1 MRLTDDEAR
10 AYAAR
15 YDRWARAVKRC
26 PGGERLLRRANRGLT
41 LAFYGAYA
49 ALLGW
54 VALGAAAPLRAVPL
68 VVVPGAAF
76 LLVSWY
82 RRRTDAPRPYECC
95 PLNPLIER
103 EGKGQSFPSRHG
115 FSAFTIATCWF
126 AASAPAAVALLV
138 AAAALGACRVLG
150 GVHFPRDIVA
160 GAVVGIATG
169 ALACAMAWAM

>member
-15 YDRWARAVKRC
+15 YDRWARAVEDC
-26 PGGERLLRRANRGLT
+26 PGGTCLLRGANRGLT
-41 LAFYGAYA
+41 LVFYGAYGL
-49 ALLGW
+49 LLGW
-54 VALGAAAPLRAVPL
+54 LALGMGMPLRVVPL
-68 VVVPGAAF
+68 ITVPGAAF

-82 RRRTDAPRPYECC
+82 RRRTDAPRPYEYC
-95 PLNPLIER
+95 PLDPLIAR

-126 AASAPAAVALLV
+126 AASAPVAVGLLV

-160 GAVVGIATG
+160 GAVIGVATG
-169 ALACAMAWAM
+169 ALACAMALAM